1 MLATGAASKILAPFA
16 RQKSKRTI
24 PIIGKRPTDRR
35 ATARRT
41 ITGRLVSTS
50 KRPKAIRPAPIGRA
64 AILDTTDYI
73 VGYGRPPKERQF
85 AAGKSGN
92 PKGRPK
98 GSRTVGAIL
107 QDILNQKI
115 AVTENGKTR
124 RIPTLEVMFRRL
136 VNDAVRRD
144 PVALKLLLPL
154 IDRYAA
160 SPETELRL
168 GELLAEDQAILS
180 QYLSSPAGPAS
191 DCAKESEIEGL
202 GDGV

>member
-1 MLATGAASKILAPFA
+1 MSDRKGLE
-16 RQKSKRTI
+16 
-24 PIIGKRPTDRR
+24 PTDY
-35 ATARRT
+35 
-41 ITGRLVSTS
+41 V
-50 KRPKAIRPAPIGRA
+50 
-64 AILDTTDYI
+64 
-73 VGYGRPPKERQF
+73 VGYGRPPRATQF

-107 QDILNQKI
+107 QDILSQKI

-144 PVALKLLLPL
+144 PAALKLLLPL

-180 QYLSSPAGPAS
+180 QYLARPVGPVS
-191 DCAKESEIEGL
+191 DCAQESETERL

>member
-1 MLATGAASKILAPFA
+1 MI
-16 RQKSKRTI
+16 
-24 PIIGKRPTDRR
+24 DRK
-35 ATARRT
+35 
-41 ITGRLVSTS
+41 GLE
-50 KRPKAIRPAPIGRA
+50 
-64 AILDTTDYI
+64 TTDYV
-73 VGYGRPPKERQF
+73 VGYGRPPKATQF

-92 PKGRPK
+92 PRGRPK

-107 QDILNQKI
+107 QDILSQKI
-115 AVTENGKTR
+115 AVTENGRTR

-144 PVALKLLLPL
+144 AAALKLLLPL

-180 QYLSSPAGPAS
+180 QYLSSTAGLVS
-191 DCAKESEIEGL
+191 DWANESGIE
-202 GDGV
+202 

>member
-1 MLATGAASKILAPFA
+1 MN
-16 RQKSKRTI
+16 
-24 PIIGKRPTDRR
+24 DRK
-35 ATARRT
+35 
-41 ITGRLVSTS
+41 G
-50 KRPKAIRPAPIGRA
+50 
-64 AILDTTDYI
+64 LDATDYV
-73 VGYGRPPKERQF
+73 VGYGRPPKATQF

-107 QDILNQKI
+107 QDILSQKI
-115 AVTENGKTR
+115 AVTENGRTR

-136 VNDAVRRD
+136 VNDAMRRD
-144 PVALKLLLPL
+144 AAALKLLLPL

-180 QYLSSPAGPAS
+180 QYLSRPAAPVS
-191 DCAKESEIEGL
+191 DWAKESENERL
-202 GDGV
+202 GDGI

>member
-1 MLATGAASKILAPFA
+1 MDDRKDLEAA
-16 RQKSKRTI
+16 
-24 PIIGKRPTDRR
+24 
-35 ATARRT
+35 
-41 ITGRLVSTS
+41 
-50 KRPKAIRPAPIGRA
+50 
-64 AILDTTDYI
+64 DYV

-98 GSRTVGAIL
+98 GSRTMGAIL

-136 VNDAVRRD
+136 VDDAVRRD

-180 QYLSSPAGPAS
+180 QYLSSPAGPTS